1 MCQYFHTYSLCI
13 LEHLHYFVAI
23 YTFCVDCGHII
34 FFWQIWC
41 LHQISWWFQFKSI
54 CTSYMDMM
62 IPKKDFWTIS
72 NKKYFVGDRQCSEL
86 LCRFCNVDYQNKVM
100 RSAAIFLIW
109 IVCHSSWHRAFDLY
123 YPWQIVQSLQKWKLS
138 PVRKSSFATV
148 CFVFQKIFVRNQ
160 CLLIDIAINKLMGL
174 PAITYLSKGGY
185 EGGTFYIYHSNSP
198 HC

>member
-1 MCQYFHTYSLCI
+1 MMSASNVIKISNPYAL
-13 LEHLHYFVAI
+13 L
-23 YTFCVDCGHII
+23 
-34 FFWQIWC
+34 IWY
-41 LHQISWWFQFKSI
+41 IWF
-54 CTSYMDMM
+54 
-62 IPKKDFWTIS
+62 PKKIS
-72 NKKYFVGDRQCSEL
+72 GQSQIKKEKDRQCSEL